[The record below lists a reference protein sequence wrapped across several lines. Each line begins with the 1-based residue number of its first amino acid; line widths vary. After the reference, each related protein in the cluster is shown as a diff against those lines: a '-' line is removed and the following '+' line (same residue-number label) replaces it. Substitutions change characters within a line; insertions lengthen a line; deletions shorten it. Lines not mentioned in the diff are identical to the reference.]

1 MNKKGFTLI
10 ELLAVI
16 VILAVLILVALPA
29 VTNLMQRARKSAF
42 RSETLSMARE
52 GIQLAYSANMVS
64 GVATNVTAAVA
75 QASASNKVFKIS
87 GGEYMCMTFKN
98 LIEKGYI
105 DKNDANNN
113 YGGYVQIFV
122 PSTID
127 SSNKVQMYIKMT
139 NGTYYIADTFDNVA
153 ASNDVDTLVKTGTNS
168 LTKDTL
174 CPAIATNSTWN
185 GTAKLMGA

>member
-1 MNKKGFTLI
+1 MGQQSI
-10 ELLAVI
+10 ERIPHCQKYNESSLF
-16 VILAVLILVALPA
+16 PDP
-29 VTNLMQRARKSAF
+29 N
-42 RSETLSMARE
+42 
-52 GIQLAYSANMVS
+52 
-64 GVATNVTAAVA
+64 
-75 QASASNKVFKIS
+75 
-87 GGEYMCMTFKN
+87 
-98 LIEKGYI
+98 
-105 DKNDANNN
+105 NNN